1 MQASYNLMNMIAILS
16 KNLLRR
22 LAWIMVGL
30 LLFTQLVLSAQA
42 CMLPGS
48 NPAYVLSDAM
58 ATEEC
63 EGAPMDKGTCLAY
76 CLKADQARSP
86 SVDFHFNAILPAV
99 FPVSGLFA
107 LWHVDSSAIP
117 PVVSRCASGP
127 PLQILFCSFQT

>member
-1 MQASYNLMNMIAILS
+1 MAAILS
-16 KNLLRR
+16 RNLLKR
-22 LAWIMVGL
+22 LAGIMAGL

-63 EGAPMDKGTCLAY
+63 EGAPMDKGRCLAY
-76 CLKADQARSP
+76 CLKADQASSP
-86 SVDFHFNAILPAV
+86 SVDFHFSVISPAA
-99 FPVSGLFA
+99 FPVPGLFA
-107 LWHVDSSAIP
+107 LWQADRSAMP
-117 PVVSRCASGP
+117 PAVSHCASGP